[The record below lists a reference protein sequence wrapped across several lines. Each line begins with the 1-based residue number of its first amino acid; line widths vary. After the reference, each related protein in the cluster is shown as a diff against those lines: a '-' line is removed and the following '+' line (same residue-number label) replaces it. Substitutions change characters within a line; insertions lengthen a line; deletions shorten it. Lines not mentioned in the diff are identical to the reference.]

1 MRSRLLGSVLHAGA
15 VLDLFSATRQEWGVT
30 EIADALALSKSS
42 AHALI
47 ASLVEIGLL
56 ERTDSRRFRLGHKLL
71 GFSETVLAGS
81 DVFNTMRD
89 MLNELMQRLGRS
101 VYLAVRDGKHVIY
114 INRLQGSS
122 AVPASLGSAGPTL
135 PMHASAAGKVILA
148 HEPEAHVRGIVDS
161 RGLKRLT
168 RNTITDEHALSAE
181 LKSIRQQGYALSQG
195 EYVPE
200 LYCVAA
206 PVLDQDNR
214 MVAAI
219 GIGATA
225 SDFEMNK
232 SNLVREMMR
241 AAQQASR
248 ELGCR
253 HSGLDKLRSKVGE
266 QVQVS
271 GENKLER
278 QE

>member
-1 MRSRLLGSVLHAGA
+1 MRRRLLGSVLHAGA

-30 EIADALALSKSS
+30 EVADALRLSKSS

-71 GFSETVLAGS
+71 AFSETVLAGS
-81 DVFNTMRD
+81 DVFNSMRD

-101 VYLAVRDGKHVIY
+101 VYLAVRDGKHIIY

-122 AVPASLGSAGPTL
+122 AVPAALGSAGPTL

-148 HEPEAHVRGIVDS
+148 HEAESHIRGMVDAH
-161 RGLKRLT
+161 GLKRLT
-168 RNTITDEHALSAE
+168 RNTITEEHALSAE
-181 LKSIRQQGYALSQG
+181 LNSIRRQGYALSQG
-195 EYVPE
+195 EYVRE

-206 PVLDQDNR
+206 PVLDQENR
-214 MVAAI
+214 IVAAI
-219 GIGATA
+219 GLGATA

-232 SNLVREMMR
+232 SHLVREMMR

-248 ELGCR
+248 DFGWQKF
-253 HSGLDKLRSKVGE
+253 G
-266 QVQVS
+266 
-271 GENKLER
+271 
-278 QE
+278 